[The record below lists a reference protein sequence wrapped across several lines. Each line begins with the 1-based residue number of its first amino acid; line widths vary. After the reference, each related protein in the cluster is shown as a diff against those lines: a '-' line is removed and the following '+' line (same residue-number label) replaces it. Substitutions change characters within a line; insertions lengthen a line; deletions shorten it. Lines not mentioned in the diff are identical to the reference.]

1 MPSSDLLMERK
12 GIVMKIDIQKP
23 SSDEIKKRG
32 VHSWP
37 IWEKEVSRFD
47 WYYDSTEECYIL
59 EGRVEV
65 ETEDGD
71 RYEFGKGNFVTFP
84 KGLSCT
90 WDIKEPV
97 KKHYNF
103 R

>member
-1 MPSSDLLMERK
+1 MEIEVKKLSD
-12 GIVMKIDIQKP
+12 
-23 SSDEIKKRG
+23 SEIKKMG
-32 VHSWP
+32 IDSWP
-37 IWEKEVSRFD
+37 IWEKEISRFD
-47 WYYDSTEECYIL
+47 WYYDQTEDCLLL
-59 EGRVEV
+59 EGKVIV
-65 ETEDGD
+65 TSKDGMKV
-71 RYEFGKGNFVTFP
+71 EFGKGNFVTFP